1 LNPKKFTKRYKESGQ
16 FLDLP
21 AQSYWLLREES
32 ILSYLFQR
40 GAKVPKVFLKNIEDQ
55 SITLEYVGES
65 FDQLF
70 LRSKNESST
79 SFFQCI
85 LLAATETLKIFDLG
99 VLHLD
104 IAARNFTRQT
114 NTLNDIYVLDF
125 AHCISSNHVLQ
136 KPIPLLPQSQ
146 IQHPELVEA
155 LKSDW
160 KLFFIQSK
168 KQIPNLDE
176 KFEVN
181 NQSFSDYWKEGLAVQ
196 NLQKSYGVLSHELGQ
211 FFLEMSNS
219 DIITRDDKIYLIN
232 LGQNL
237 CFIENDSAQICIE
250 QTLIDLRIYSENLST
265 NFIDNNTRIPIVK
278 NTLPNDSIVENES
291 KLNQTNQEKK
301 NLISRI
307 IGNISPI
314 LQRANDSD
322 VLETAPITIVSKIS
336 KSEIIQIIKLSI
348 KNIVPAWRLAF
359 LIWSILISHVFWL
372 DFMITEIRLQL
383 PNWLVYVI
391 LSLVFFM
398 FIRVLI
404 SSLKG
409 RISYAFA
416 LELPSLI
423 LFSQLM
429 VTGFVTIKTN
439 GNLLVWVPS
448 AITYLTIIILIFQN
462 QKRRISFY
470 SAQ

>member
-1 LNPKKFTKRYKESGQ
+1 M
-16 FLDLP
+16 
-21 AQSYWLLREES
+21 
-32 ILSYLFQR
+32 
-40 GAKVPKVFLKNIEDQ
+40 
-55 SITLEYVGES
+55 
-65 FDQLF
+65 
-70 LRSKNESST
+70 
-79 SFFQCI
+79 
-85 LLAATETLKIFDLG
+85 
-99 VLHLD
+99 
-104 IAARNFTRQT
+104 
-114 NTLNDIYVLDF
+114 
-125 AHCISSNHVLQ
+125 
-136 KPIPLLPQSQ
+136 
-146 IQHPELVEA
+146 EA

-196 NLQKSYGVLSHELGQ
+196 NLHKSYGVLSHELGQ

-237 CFIENDSAQICIE
+237 CFIENNSAQICIE
-250 QTLIDLRIYSENLST
+250 QTLIDLRIYSENIST

-278 NTLPNDSIVENES
+278 NTLPIDSIIENEP
-291 KLNQTNQEKK
+291 KLNQINQEKK
-301 NLISRI
+301 NLISKI

-314 LQRANDSD
+314 LKRANDSD
-322 VLETAPITIVSKIS
+322 VLEIPPITIVSKIS

-348 KNIVPAWRLAF
+348 KNIVSTWSLAF

-383 PNWLVYVI
+383 PNWLVYVV

-409 RISYAFA
+409 RISYSFA

-423 LFSQLM
+423 LFSQIM
-429 VTGFVTIKTN
+429 VTGFVTIKTH
-439 GNLLVWVPS
+439 GNLLVWAPS
-448 AITYLTIIILIFQN
+448 AIAYLTIMILIFQN